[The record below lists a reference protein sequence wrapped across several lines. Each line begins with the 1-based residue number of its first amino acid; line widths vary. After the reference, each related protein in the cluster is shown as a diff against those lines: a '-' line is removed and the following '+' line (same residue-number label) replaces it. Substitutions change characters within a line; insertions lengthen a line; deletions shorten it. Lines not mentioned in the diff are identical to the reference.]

1 MIRSAFKR
9 AKAMAKIPST
19 LTHAGYATCEANI
32 RVNDRLRNA
41 CKVTTTLALA
51 ATVTLL
57 WPNESNW
64 LRGGAPSVRA
74 AEAAVPACTDKDILD
89 QLLYNM
95 FTLLKQQALKAIPD
109 DEIVKKWSASIEN
122 IRQLSDGG
130 GTRVCKADLI
140 YDSLPPLSP

>member
-1 MIRSAFKR
+1 
-9 AKAMAKIPST
+9 MAKTPAT
-19 LTHAGYATCEANI
+19 LNHGICATCDAI
-32 RVNDRLRNA
+32 RINDRLRKA
-41 CKVTTTLALA
+41 CMPTVTVALA
-51 ATVTLL
+51 AAVVLL
-57 WPNESNW
+57 WLKESNW

-74 AEAAVPACTDKDILD
+74 AEAAVPSCTDKDILD